1 MPKKFIQRIM
11 PSHDA
16 VLASRGLKIFGRL
29 LHDANLWHL
38 NRRSAAGA
46 FAVGLFCAFIP
57 VPFQMVIAAALAIP
71 FRVNLP
77 LSVALVWV
85 TNPITMPVIFY
96 SCYVVGSALIGSPE
110 QQFSFELSWQW
121 LASSIATIGPA
132 FLLGCLI
139 LGTVACILGYF
150 TIRLLWRQSVVTAW
164 QARKTRMLARLKL
177 LDKKSPHD

>member
-1 MPKKFIQRIM
+1 MR
-11 PSHDA
+11 
-16 VLASRGLKIFGRL
+16 ASRGMKIFGKL

-57 VPFQMVIAAALAIP
+57 VPFQMVLAAALAIP

-96 SCYVVGSALIGSPE
+96 FCYLVGNSLVGSPE

-121 LASSIATIGPA
+121 LAESISTISPA

-139 LGTVACILGYF
+139 LGTITCIVGYF
-150 TIRLLWRQSVVTAW
+150 TISLLWRQSVVNAW
-164 QARKTRMLARLKL
+164 QARKARMLAALKL
-177 LDKKSPHD
+177 GDNDHHRQ

>member
-11 PSHDA
+11 PSHDS
-16 VLASRGLKIFGRL
+16 VRASRGLKIFGKL

-57 VPFQMVIAAALAIP
+57 VPFQMVLAAGLAIP

-85 TNPITMPVIFY
+85 SNPITMPVLFY
-96 SCYVVGSALIGSPE
+96 ICYLVGNALIGSPE
-110 QQFSFELSWQW
+110 QQFHFELSWQW
-121 LASSIATIGPA
+121 LGNSLSTIGPA

-139 LGTVACILGYF
+139 LGTITSIAGYF
-150 TIRLLWRQSVVTAW
+150 SISLLWRQSVVSAW
-164 QARKTRMLARLKL
+164 QARKARMLASLKL
-177 LDKKSPHD
+177 RSKNHHND